1 MNTEPTPIASALLII
16 TPPLAALAAWSVP
29 RLLTLAEHPLGWLA
43 GIAAAAVAIT
53 TLAAVAEAQRDPV
66 RIAWPLL
73 LAWPLAFPFYMN
85 QRHRLGSGVAG
96 ALLLCGALAWS
107 GWQVQRGE
115 DAAAFLLQATSI
127 NSGQASGEENHAPPS
142 GEAKISEAERQ
153 RLIQQRIDAILDA
166 EEAQQH

>member
-53 TLAAVAEAQRDPV
+53 TLAAVAEARRDPV

-85 QRHRLGSGVAG
+85 QRNRLGSGVAG

-115 DAAAFLLQATSI
+115 DAAAFLLQA
-127 NSGQASGEENHAPPS
+127 SGEENHAPHS

-153 RLIQQRIDAILDA
+153 RLIQHRIDAILDA

>member
-85 QRHRLGSGVAG
+85 QRNRLGSGVAG

-115 DAAAFLLQATSI
+115 DAAAFLLHP
-127 NSGQASGEENHAPPS
+127 SGEENHAPPS